1 MSYML
6 KRRKTA
12 DIYIVVAISLFASI
26 LSGCQKKD
34 VRTLQDPSGAHT
46 VTDYSA
52 FSDADVKV
60 QTERETENHVKDLIV
75 KSKISYVEKGQTID
89 LSDLSVTA
97 EMADGTTKT
106 VKNAKVSVFDIG
118 DKCSVTVLYEGVSG
132 SVSIPVKAPETET
145 EELDDSGV
153 TLETAPSIAPVTE
166 GEYPQEAPETAPTLT
181 PETSSPD
188 YETAPPVPEDFD

>member
-1 MSYML
+1 MPYML

-34 VRTLQDPSGAHT
+34 VRTLQDPSGAHA

-106 VKNAKVSVFDIG
+106 VKNAKVSVFDMG

-145 EELDDSGV
+145 E
-153 TLETAPSIAPVTE
+153 TET
-166 GEYPQEAPETAPTLT
+166 EAPKKEYVKA
-181 PETSSPD
+181 
-188 YETAPPVPEDFD
+188 YDFSGNHVRDAVV